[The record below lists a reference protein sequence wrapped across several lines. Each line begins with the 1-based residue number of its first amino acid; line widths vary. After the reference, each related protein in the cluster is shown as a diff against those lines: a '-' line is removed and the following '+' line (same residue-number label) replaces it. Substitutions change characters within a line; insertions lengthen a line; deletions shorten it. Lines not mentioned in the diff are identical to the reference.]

1 MSSLKF
7 YSKFFIISFSVIIA
21 RADPNKQRVRG
32 SIAVAG
38 ETKRQKKAFD
48 KVKAG
53 KKGREV
59 AAANKGEW
67 GLETEDVLTLE
78 VADALPGAES
88 RQGDGYAS
96 IYLKQTHEGLILKN
110 AQALVI
116 LKNDQPMR
124 AKSQLQK
131 SLKKC
136 LQGVDKKP
144 SLSAQDAIVS
154 AAEDAGLPSF
164 DPDALQVVTPQ
175 TGYSQKTVFAAYN
188 GLSMSDISCEL
199 FWFKVEKP
207 NVSSMDIEENPGIKR
222 RLQKRSEKGCD
233 VRLSWTCIL
242 DIDETR
248 WIEYD
253 VDAHQGEVLGQQN
266 YYHGLTYKGVVQ
278 QPREAP
284 CTSCNDFYTS
294 LFNPYIY
301 SPLTNATNPENT
313 VASPSGWTSSQTSPV
328 TQGNNVKAYLDLF
341 KKNSGTP
348 VSLLTDRTSLNLGS
362 TAQVTSTLYR
372 QAAVSNL
379 FYWNNIMHDI
389 LYQYGFNEASGNF
402 QDNNFS
408 KGGKGSDAVQAEAQ
422 VRARVFL
429 IRFGLNICHL

>member
-1 MSSLKF
+1 ML
-7 YSKFFIISFSVIIA
+7 YSKFFFIGFSVIVA
-21 RADPNKQRVRG
+21 GADPNKQRVRG
-32 SIAVAG
+32 SNAVAG
-38 ETKRQKKAFD
+38 ETKAQDKAFD
-48 KVKAG
+48 KVLAG
-53 KKGREV
+53 NKGKEV
-59 AAANKGEW
+59 AAAKQLEW

-78 VADALPGAES
+78 VTDAVPGAES
-88 RQGDGYAS
+88 GTGDAYAS

-116 LKNDQPMR
+116 LKNDLPMR

-131 SLKKC
+131 GLKKC
-136 LQGVDKKP
+136 LQGVDSKP

-175 TGYSQKTVFAAYN
+175 IGKSQKTVFASYN

-207 NVSSMDIEENPGIKR
+207 NVSSLEMAKSPGIKR

-301 SPLTNATNPENT
+301 SPLTYVTNPEYT
-313 VASPSGWTSSQTSPV
+313 IASPSGWTSSLTSPV
-328 TQGNNVKAYLDLF
+328 TQGNNVKAYLDLS

-362 TAQVTSTLYR
+362 TALVTSTLYR
-372 QAAVSNL
+372 EAAVSNL

-402 QDNNFS
+402 QENNFS
-408 KGGKGSDAVQAEAQ
+408 KGGKGSDSVQAEAQ
-422 VRARVFL
+422 VRTQAFL
-429 IRFGLNICHL
+429 ILVGLKNMPSLIYN